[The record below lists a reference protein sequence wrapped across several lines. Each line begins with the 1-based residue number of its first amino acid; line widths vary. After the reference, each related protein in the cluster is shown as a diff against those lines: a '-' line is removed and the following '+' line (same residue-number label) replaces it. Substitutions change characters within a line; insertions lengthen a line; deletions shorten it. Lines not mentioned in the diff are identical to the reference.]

1 MKLNQNKVLVIGGS
15 SGMGLAIAA
24 ASSQAGA
31 AVAIASR
38 SESRLKD
45 AAEKI
50 GSSVKWHTVDFTD
63 ETSVKR
69 LFAQVGPVD
78 HLVIPGSAV
87 KTGPLKELP
96 LADAKSSMESKFF
109 GPYLAVREAEIKPH
123 GSIILFSGILSRRPD
138 KGSPILAAIN
148 SAVET
153 LGKALAVE
161 LAPVRVNV
169 ISPGMTRDTG
179 AYLGMPGQAREK
191 MFEAVAQGL
200 PVERVGLPSDIASV
214 AVELMSNTFLT
225 GTVVDVDG
233 GGLLS

>member
-1 MKLNQNKVLVIGGS
+1 MKLKEKRVLVIGGS

-24 ASSQAGA
+24 VASQAGA
-31 AVAIASR
+31 EVLIASR
-38 SESRLKD
+38 TESRLEE
-45 AAEKI
+45 AAEII
-50 GSSVKWHTVDFTD
+50 GGGAKWYMVDFTD
-63 ETSVKR
+63 ETSVKS
-69 LFAQVGPVD
+69 LFAAVGPID

-87 KTGPLKELP
+87 KTGPSKDLP
-96 LADAKSSMESKFF
+96 LADAKSSMDSKFF
-109 GPYLAVREAEIKPH
+109 GPYLAVKEAEIRPQ

-153 LGKALAVE
+153 LGKSLAVE

-179 AYLGMPGQAREK
+179 AYLRMPDQAREE
-191 MFEAVAQGL
+191 MFNGVAQSL
-200 PVERVGLPSDIASV
+200 PVKRVGTPSDVASV
-214 AVELMSNTFLT
+214 AIELMTNSFIT
-225 GTVVDVDG
+225 GIVIDVDG

>member
-1 MKLNQNKVLVIGGS
+1 
-15 SGMGLAIAA
+15 MGFAIAA

-31 AVAIASR
+31 TVAIASR

-50 GSSVKWHTVDFTD
+50 GSSVSWHTVDFTN
-63 ETSVKR
+63 ETSAKR
-69 LFAQVGPVD
+69 LFAEVGPVD

-87 KTGPLKELP
+87 RTGPLKELP

-109 GPYLAVREAEIKPH
+109 GPYLAVKEAEIRPH

-179 AYLGMPGQAREK
+179 AYLGMHDQAREE
-191 MFEAVAQGL
+191 MFNGVAQSL
-200 PVERVGLPSDIASV
+200 PVKRVGLPSNMASIAL
-214 AVELMSNTFLT
+214 ELMTNSFIT
-225 GTVVDVDG
+225 GAVIDVDG